1 MTWVAEMIK
10 PVLNRSLS
18 CNTSLE
24 VKAEHCNHCETT
36 VRNFLCLHLFQHCRI
51 LGIAQRIKIA
61 SRISHLIVSGSSP
74 SLRGSNPT
82 SPGRVPS
89 RYGGGVEPGNQFPP
103 NAFSSVACTWT
114 LRIALLLL
122 T

>member
-10 PVLNRSLS
+10 PVLNWSLS

-61 SRISHLIVSGSSP
+61 SRISHLIGSAKSRFKSTKRSRGCFT
-74 SLRGSNPT
+74 SLRARSL
-82 SPGRVPS
+82 
-89 RYGGGVEPGNQFPP
+89 EIHPP
-103 NAFSSVACTWT
+103 
-114 LRIALLLL
+114 LRFRESH
-122 T
+122 